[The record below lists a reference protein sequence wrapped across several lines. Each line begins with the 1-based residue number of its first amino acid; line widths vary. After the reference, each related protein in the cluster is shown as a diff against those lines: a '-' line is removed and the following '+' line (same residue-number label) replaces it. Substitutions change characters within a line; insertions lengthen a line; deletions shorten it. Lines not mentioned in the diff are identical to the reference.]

1 MERFPFTQSG
11 VSLFG
16 RLNYL
21 VRQSWICEPCSL
33 NLTDMSSPCFASLL
47 QPRSYA
53 SSHSHSSGSRQ
64 TPVMHSQDTIRDN
77 TMQLSNMII
86 SPLSAGRPSSLQ
98 VRESII
104 LSQLDH
110 GVKAPDDM
118 KRISTSA
125 PQSKTSAPSD
135 HSPNL
140 SPTTP
145 PPSNGGGI
153 STTWRR
159 ENFRSTLR
167 PSGLS
172 LLLAGEGRTRPSQQD
187 KPTQPTTSAE
197 IESHASIPTVEVSE
211 HSPSVTAQETGDTT
225 DITPPG
231 EREYST
237 HDDFTETAPLL
248 GSSHPTYTP
257 PAATPEACGRTG
269 MDTSVSHYIRNVL
282 KPVFIRHVV
291 TTAVKSL
298 PSVLLGSL
306 LNILDGVSCESLQ
319 ILRLSGSDNIADG
332 MIIFPATGVFD
343 DLGGM
348 GVSIFFVTYVHN
360 SCYTQES
367 EQITDFVTSTAL
379 SSPS

>member
-1 MERFPFTQSG
+1 M
-11 VSLFG
+11 L
-16 RLNYL
+16 
-21 VRQSWICEPCSL
+21 
-33 NLTDMSSPCFASLL
+33 
-47 QPRSYA
+47 
-53 SSHSHSSGSRQ
+53 
-64 TPVMHSQDTIRDN
+64 
-77 TMQLSNMII
+77 I
-86 SPLSAGRPSSLQ
+86 SPLPAGHPSSLQ
-98 VRESII
+98 VPESII
-104 LSQLDH
+104 LPQLD

-125 PQSKTSAPSD
+125 PHSKTSH
-135 HSPNL
+135 HSLDL
-140 SPTTP
+140 SPTTPPTTP
-145 PPSNGGGI
+145 PPSNSGGI

-159 ENFRSTLR
+159 ENFISAFR

-172 LLLAGEGRTRPSQQD
+172 LLLAGEGRTQSSQQD

-211 HSPSVTAQETGDTT
+211 HPPSVTAQAIQEST

-237 HDDFTETAPLL
+237 HNDFTETTPLL

-257 PAATPEACGRTG
+257 PADATPEPCGRTG

-282 KPVFIRHVV
+282 KPAFIRHVV
-291 TTAVKSL
+291 ATAVKSL
-298 PSVLLGSL
+298 PSVVLGSL

-319 ILRLSGSDNIADG
+319 ILRPSGFDNIADG

-348 GVSIFFVTYVHN
+348 GVSMFFVTYVHN
-360 SCYTQES
+360 SCCTQES
-367 EQITDFVTSTAL
+367 EQITDFVTPTAL